1 MTSKMDVIVAGPGR
15 VGSQT
20 AELLANRGH
29 KVTVIERDSDV
40 VSDVADE
47 WYATVI
53 HGDATEPDILRQAG
67 AEDADAIAALTGET
81 GLNLAICMISERISS
96 DIRTVAR
103 VGRDVGESYLNYV
116 DGVVF
121 PERAGSRVAVN
132 EVCGTEVQT
141 LADLTGDLDIM
152 VVTVHEGAPASGRS
166 LEEVNLPHGSLI
178 VSDKNG
184 DQIARRDTVL
194 EPGHSYVVAA
204 EDSVVDEVLN
214 LMRG

>member
-20 AELLANRGH
+20 AEHLANRGH
-29 KVTVIERDSDV
+29 NVTVIERDSDV

-67 AEDADAIAALTGET
+67 VEDADAVAALTGET

-103 VGRDVGESYLNYV
+103 VERDVGDSYLNYV

-141 LADLTGDLDIM
+141 LADLTGDLDVM
-152 VVTVHEGAPASGRS
+152 VITVEEGSPAAGRS
-166 LEEVNLPHGSLI
+166 LEEVKLPQGSLV
-178 VSDKNG
+178 VSDKSG
-184 DQIARRDTVL
+184 DRISRRDTVL
-194 EPGHSYVVAA
+194 EPGHSYIVAA
-204 EDSVVDEVLN
+204 EDEVVDEVLN
-214 LMRG
+214 ILRG